1 MLLSININNYTLVE
15 TLEIEFDL
23 GTTAIT
29 GETGAGKSLVLDA
42 LSMALGDRADTDTIR
57 HGKDRAEISATF
69 DLESNHE
76 AKNWLVINDF
86 YCDET
91 CILRRIYTKEG
102 RSRGYINGQPSTM
115 SQLQQLGGM
124 LTDIHSQHEH
134 QSLLRKNTHQRLLDE
149 YAQAED
155 LAKKVENDYKK
166 WSAANKELN
175 DLVMRSDELDAK
187 KDLLA
192 FQVKELQ
199 LMNIMPDHLNDLE
212 LEQKTL
218 ANAEQIVQNSHSLLM
233 ICDQA
238 DDSNLRRSLNQAL
251 SILASMEYKSSA
263 LTSTEDL
270 LQSGLIQ
277 IEEAIDQI
285 KYQID
290 RFEADPKKLKIIED
304 ELSDIFLLA
313 RKHRVNPGQLLS
325 TKLTLESQLNSLV
338 NGEENIDILKK
349 QVKNLSLNYKASA
362 NKLSGKRAISAKNM
376 AKEINDQLI
385 RLSMEG
391 AELAIRLTPH
401 ALDEY
406 RVSGLEDIE
415 FFLKTN
421 PGQPLKVLSKI
432 ASGGELS
439 RVSLAIQVVAA
450 SHSKIPTLV
459 FDEVDV
465 GIGGSTADIV
475 GQLLKELGDQGQ
487 VISVTHQPQ
496 VAARAHHHYLASKVI
511 NKNSAESLMI
521 PLDRQQRIDE
531 LARML
536 GGEKVTS
543 QTLSHASELLSLAS
557 Q

>member
-277 IEEAIDQI
+277 IEEAIEQI

>member
-263 LTSTEDL
+263 LSSTEDL

-439 RVSLAIQVVAA
+439 RISLAIQVVAA

>member
-102 RSRGYINGQPSTM
+102 RSRGYINGQPGTM

-439 RVSLAIQVVAA
+439 RISLAIQVVAA

>member
-439 RVSLAIQVVAA
+439 RISLAIQVVAA